1 MSANSMFNPRRPSS
15 HMSQHKFSEI
25 EGPRL
30 QRSSFDRSRGH
41 KTTMNAD
48 LLYPLYART
57 ILPGDTVTFKPT
69 FFSRFTTLQVPF
81 VDNLYFDWW
90 VFFVPNRIVWDN
102 WKKFMGEQRSPNDS
116 IDYLTPIINAPVTG
130 WGDLSIYDYMGMPI
144 NKVVSTGPL
153 VVAPITNTW
162 TIVFK
167 YRAYNMIWNDW
178 FRDENLQDAAPSN
191 YGDGPDL
198 ATDYKLLPRGKK
210 KDYYTSALPWPQKGP
225 SVALPLS
232 GNAPITGI
240 GILPNPIGV
249 ASPTSAVWQTGAAST
264 TQFPHGIVAEGHN
277 QVYFQLDSTSSAN
290 TKPLI
295 FADLS
300 AVNSASINAIRQA
313 VTIQQFYERA
323 ARSGTRWPEILLGH
337 FGVTPPDS
345 TLQRPELLGLGS
357 SPIMITPIAQTSTS
371 TDSDSPLGNLA
382 AIGTLNEH
390 GHQISKSFTEHGIFM
405 CIGCIRADLTYQQG
419 QHREDTTRTR
429 FDYYWPEFSHL
440 GEQVVLNREIYQQGE
455 NVINGAT
462 GVAYDLE
469 AFGYQERN
477 ADLLWDQTTISGAL
491 RSLYSNN
498 TTTPESLD
506 VWHLSQLFTALPQLG
521 NTFIQYDTP
530 IERVVAVTN
539 EPQFI
544 VDCWFQT
551 RWARVMPLYAT
562 PGLDY
567 F

>member
-1 MSANSMFNPRRPSS
+1 MSMFNPRRPSS

-41 KTTMNAD
+41 KTTINAD
-48 LLYPLYART
+48 LIYPLYARE
-57 ILPGDTVTFKPT
+57 ILPGDTVSFKPT
-69 FFSRFTTLQVPF
+69 FFSRFATLQVPF
-81 VDNLYFDWW
+81 VDNLYFDWFC
-90 VFFVPNRIVWDN
+90 FFVPNRIVWDN
-102 WKKFMGEQRSPNDS
+102 WKKFMGEQRDPDDS
-116 IDYLTPIINAPVTG
+116 IDFLTPIINAPAVTG

-144 NKVVSTGPL
+144 KKVVSTGPL

-162 TIVFK
+162 TVAFK
-167 YRAYNMIWNDW
+167 YRAYNMIWNEW
-178 FRDENLQDAAPSN
+178 FRDENLQDSAPSN
-191 YGDGPDL
+191 YGNGPDA
-198 ATDYKLLPRGKK
+198 ATDYVLLPRGKK
-210 KDYYTSALPWPQKGP
+210 KDYFTSALPWPQKGP
-225 SVALPLS
+225 SVSLPLQ
-232 GNAPITGI
+232 GNAPVTGLHMSSRASVDGASTGI
-240 GILPNPIGV
+240 DSTN
-249 ASPTSAVWQTGAAST
+249 SST
-264 TQFPHGIVAEGHN
+264 TYGASYWGWG
-277 QVYFQLDSTSSAN
+277 SAY
-290 TKPLI
+290 
-295 FADLS
+295 LS
-300 AVNSASINAIRQA
+300 VEAVNDTGGYRPNLNADMSSVISASINDIRQA

-371 TDSDSPLGNLA
+371 TDSDSPLASLA
-382 AIGTLNEH
+382 AVGVLNEK

-405 CIGCIRADLTYQQG
+405 CLGCIRADLTYQQG
-419 QHREDTTRTR
+419 QHREDTRRGR

-440 GEQVVLNREIYQQGE
+440 GEMAVLNREIYQQGE
-455 NVINGAT
+455 NVINGTT
-462 GVAYDLE
+462 GVPYDLE
-469 AFGYQERN
+469 AWGYQERN
-477 ADLLWDQTTISGAL
+477 ADYLYDSSVITGAL

-498 TTTPESLD
+498 TTTPVSLD
-506 VWHLSQLFTALPQLG
+506 VWHLSQLFPTLPQLG

-530 IERVVAVTN
+530 IDRVIAVTN

-544 VDCWFQT
+544 LDCWFHT

>member
-1 MSANSMFNPRRPSS
+1 MSMFNPRRPSS
-15 HMSQHKFSEI
+15 HISQHKFSEI

-41 KTTMNAD
+41 KTTINAD
-48 LLYPLYART
+48 LLYPLYARE

-69 FFSRFTTLQVPF
+69 FFSRFATLQVPF
-81 VDNLYFDWW
+81 VDNLYFDWF

-102 WKKFMGEQRSPNDS
+102 WKKFMGEQRDPDDS
-116 IDYLTPIINAPVTG
+116 IDFLTPIINAPAVTG

-144 NKVVSTGPL
+144 KKVVSTGPI

-162 TIVFK
+162 TVAFK
-167 YRAYNMIWNDW
+167 YRAYNMIWNEW
-178 FRDENLQDAAPSN
+178 FRDENLQDSVPSN
-191 YGDGPDL
+191 YGDGPDA
-198 ATDYKLLPRGKK
+198 ATDYTLLPRGKK
-210 KDYYTSALPWPQKGP
+210 KDYFTSSLPWPQKGP
-225 SVALPLS
+225 SVSLPLS
-232 GNAPITGI
+232 GNAPVLGI
-240 GILPNPIGV
+240 GSVNQTYNQTSQTVYEADGTTTVYAHSHPMSDPTPNYQLIRGT
-249 ASPTSAVWQTGAAST
+249 AATGGY
-264 TQFPHGIVAEGHN
+264 PD
-277 QVYFQLDSTSSAN
+277 VY
-290 TKPLI
+290 
-295 FADLS
+295 ADLNS
-300 AVNSASINAIRQA
+300 VYSASINDIRQA
-313 VTIQQFYERA
+313 VAIQQFYERA

-371 TDSDSPLGNLA
+371 TDSDSPLANLA
-382 AIGTLNEH
+382 AIGVLNEH

-405 CIGCIRADLTYQQG
+405 CLGCIRADLTYQQG
-419 QHREDTTRTR
+419 QHREDTRRGR

-440 GEQVVLNREIYQQGE
+440 GEMAVLNREIYQQGE

-469 AFGYQERN
+469 AWGYQERN
-477 ADLLWDQTTISGAL
+477 ADYLYDQTVITGAL

-498 TTTPESLD
+498 TTTPVSLD
-506 VWHLSQLFTALPQLG
+506 VWHLSQLFTTLPQLG
-521 NTFIQYDTP
+521 NTFVQYDTP

-551 RWARVMPLYAT
+551 RWARVMPLYST
-562 PGLDY
+562 PGLD
-567 F
+567 FF